1 MCFMGDKG
9 SILAVD
15 DTTDSLRVLTNILK
29 AEGYRVQPAD
39 SGELALASLAGNPP
53 DLILLD
59 VRMPGLDGF
68 ETCRRIKAQ
77 KCCANIPVIFLSA
90 LSEVE
95 DRVEGL
101 KLGAV
106 DFISKP
112 VQKEELLARVETHLE
127 LARLRTVLEER
138 VAERT
143 AELRVANEQLQ
154 AEVAQHKLTL
164 RALRESQERVL
175 ASQKLESLAVLAQ
188 GIAHDVGN
196 LLGTVLGEADLAQS
210 DLPPDSPAR
219 ENLAR
224 IRTVVLR
231 ESEIIS
237 LLKAYVGGGKDVP
250 VEPLNVSDLVAETV
264 QLLRSSVSKK
274 AVIQTNPA
282 PGLPAIWA
290 NATQVRQLV
299 MNLLTN
305 ASEALGD
312 RPGSITFTTTHVIPA
327 DGDSI
332 KKGHVLLEVSDTGC
346 GIREEIQHKVFDPFF
361 TTKAQGRGLGLSAVY
376 GIARGFGGSVR
387 VRSVPGQGSTFEVL
401 FPCSRKEP

>member
-1 MCFMGDKG
+1 MPLPGEAIFSPPGRLGVYLIYLSFMWEKG

-39 SGELALASLAGNPP
+39 SGELALAFLAGDLP

-59 VRMPGLDGF
+59 VRMPGIDGF
-68 ETCRRIKAQ
+68 EVCRRIKAQ
-77 KCCANIPVIFLSA
+77 KSCSNIPVVFLSA

-143 AELRVANEQLQ
+143 AELRVANERLQ
-154 AEVAQHKLTL
+154 AELARHQLTL
-164 RALRESQERVL
+164 RALKESQERVL

-210 DLPPDSPAR
+210 DLPPDSPVR

-290 NATQVRQLV
+290 NATFML
-299 MNLLTN
+299 
-305 ASEALGD
+305 
-312 RPGSITFTTTHVIPA
+312 PP
-327 DGDSI
+327 
-332 KKGHVLLEVSDTGC
+332 
-346 GIREEIQHKVFDPFF
+346 
-361 TTKAQGRGLGLSAVY
+361 
-376 GIARGFGGSVR
+376 
-387 VRSVPGQGSTFEVL
+387 
-401 FPCSRKEP
+401 

>member
-1 MCFMGDKG
+1 
-9 SILAVD
+9 
-15 DTTDSLRVLTNILK
+15 
-29 AEGYRVQPAD
+29 
-39 SGELALASLAGNPP
+39 
-53 DLILLD
+53 
-59 VRMPGLDGF
+59 
-68 ETCRRIKAQ
+68 
-77 KCCANIPVIFLSA
+77 
-90 LSEVE
+90 
-95 DRVEGL
+95 
-101 KLGAV
+101 
-106 DFISKP
+106 
-112 VQKEELLARVETHLE
+112 
-127 LARLRTVLEER
+127 
-138 VAERT
+138 
-143 AELRVANEQLQ
+143 
-154 AEVAQHKLTL
+154 
-164 RALRESQERVL
+164 
-175 ASQKLESLAVLAQ
+175 
-188 GIAHDVGN
+188 
-196 LLGTVLGEADLAQS
+196 
-210 DLPPDSPAR
+210 
-219 ENLAR
+219 
-224 IRTVVLR
+224 
-231 ESEIIS
+231 
-237 LLKAYVGGGKDVP
+237 
-250 VEPLNVSDLVAETV
+250 LNVSDLVAETV